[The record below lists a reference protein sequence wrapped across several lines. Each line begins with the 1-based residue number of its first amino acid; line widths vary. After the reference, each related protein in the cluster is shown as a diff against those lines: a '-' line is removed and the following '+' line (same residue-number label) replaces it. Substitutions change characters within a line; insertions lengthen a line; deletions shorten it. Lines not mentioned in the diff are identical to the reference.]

1 MSIFQDWI
9 TNELEDTELEAL
21 HRSPSVEY
29 SFYNAVRAGDMEAVN
44 KNCEEDSFLHL
55 KGTGILS
62 KNPLTN
68 LKYHFVVTTAMLT
81 RYCIDGGL
89 ESEQAYR
96 LSDFYILK
104 MDSCTTVRQIAD
116 LHHIMARDFTGK
128 MILQKK
134 SSILSRPV
142 MQCVDY
148 IYGHIKERITIQD
161 LSEHTGPVSY
171 THLVEETHRP
181 ARPLF
186 PKKFLLYSL
195 PLLQLQRHP
204 LMFSSHGSVSA
215 FLCKKVHIQTE
226 TAVLHQKYQNND
238 ILYKFLPCTLLFQAC
253 H

>member
-1 MSIFQDWI
+1 MSISQDWI

-96 LSDFYILK
+96 LSVFFTFLENGF
-104 MDSCTTVRQIAD
+104 
-116 LHHIMARDFTGK
+116 LHHCTPDCRSASYYGQRFYRKNDPPE
-128 MILQKK
+128 KK
-134 SSILSRPV
+134 
-142 MQCVDY
+142 
-148 IYGHIKERITIQD
+148 
-161 LSEHTGPVSY
+161 
-171 THLVEETHRP
+171 
-181 ARPLF
+181 
-186 PKKFLLYSL
+186 LYSFQTGHAMRGL
-195 PLLQLQRHP
+195 YLR
-204 LMFSSHGSVSA
+204 SH
-215 FLCKKVHIQTE
+215 
-226 TAVLHQKYQNND
+226 
-238 ILYKFLPCTLLFQAC
+238 
-253 H
+253 

>member
-1 MSIFQDWI
+1 MSISQDWI

-116 LHHIMARDFTGK
+116 L
-128 MILQKK
+128 
-134 SSILSRPV
+134 
-142 MQCVDY
+142 
-148 IYGHIKERITIQD
+148 QD
-161 LSEHTGPVSY
+161 LSEHTGLSPSYLSRVFKQNLGVSISDY
-171 THLVEETHRP
+171 IREKKIEKATHLLRYSDKAVVDIANYLNFSSQSHFIQIFENFTG
-181 ARPLF
+181 LT
-186 PKKFLLYSL
+186 PKKY
-195 PLLQLQRHP
+195 RD
-204 LMFSSHGSVSA
+204 
-215 FLCKKVHIQTE
+215 
-226 TAVLHQKYQNND
+226 KY
-238 ILYKFLPCTLLFQAC
+238 YKSMW
-253 H
+253 

>member
-1 MSIFQDWI
+1 MSISQDWI

-104 MDSCTTVRQIAD
+104 MDSCTTVRQIGQRFYRKND
-116 LHHIMARDFTGK
+116 PPE
-128 MILQKK
+128 KK
-134 SSILSRPV
+134 
-142 MQCVDY
+142 
-148 IYGHIKERITIQD
+148 
-161 LSEHTGPVSY
+161 
-171 THLVEETHRP
+171 
-181 ARPLF
+181 
-186 PKKFLLYSL
+186 LYSFQTGHAMRGL
-195 PLLQLQRHP
+195 YLR
-204 LMFSSHGSVSA
+204 SH
-215 FLCKKVHIQTE
+215 
-226 TAVLHQKYQNND
+226 
-238 ILYKFLPCTLLFQAC
+238 
-253 H
+253 

>member
-1 MSIFQDWI
+1 MSISQDWI

-89 ESEQAYR
+89 EPEQAYR

-104 MDSCTTVRQIAD
+104 MPDCRSASYYGQRFYRKND
-116 LHHIMARDFTGK
+116 PPE
-128 MILQKK
+128 KK
-134 SSILSRPV
+134 
-142 MQCVDY
+142 
-148 IYGHIKERITIQD
+148 
-161 LSEHTGPVSY
+161 
-171 THLVEETHRP
+171 
-181 ARPLF
+181 
-186 PKKFLLYSL
+186 LYSFQTGHAMRRL
-195 PLLQLQRHP
+195 YLR
-204 LMFSSHGSVSA
+204 SH
-215 FLCKKVHIQTE
+215 
-226 TAVLHQKYQNND
+226 
-238 ILYKFLPCTLLFQAC
+238 
-253 H
+253 

>member
-1 MSIFQDWI
+1 MSISQDWI

-89 ESEQAYR
+89 EPEQAYR

-104 MDSCTTVRQIAD
+104 MDSCTTVRAD
-116 LHHIMARDFTGK
+116 CRSASYYGQRFYRKNDPPE
-128 MILQKK
+128 KK
-134 SSILSRPV
+134 
-142 MQCVDY
+142 
-148 IYGHIKERITIQD
+148 
-161 LSEHTGPVSY
+161 
-171 THLVEETHRP
+171 
-181 ARPLF
+181 
-186 PKKFLLYSL
+186 LYSFQTGHAMRGL
-195 PLLQLQRHP
+195 YLR
-204 LMFSSHGSVSA
+204 SH
-215 FLCKKVHIQTE
+215 
-226 TAVLHQKYQNND
+226 
-238 ILYKFLPCTLLFQAC
+238 
-253 H
+253 

>member
-1 MSIFQDWI
+1 MSISQDWI

-96 LSDFYILK
+96 SQRFYNSENGLPAPL
-104 MDSCTTVRQIAD
+104 VRQIDRSASYYGQRFYRKND
-116 LHHIMARDFTGK
+116 PPE
-128 MILQKK
+128 KK
-134 SSILSRPV
+134 
-142 MQCVDY
+142 
-148 IYGHIKERITIQD
+148 
-161 LSEHTGPVSY
+161 
-171 THLVEETHRP
+171 
-181 ARPLF
+181 
-186 PKKFLLYSL
+186 LYSFQTGHAMRGL
-195 PLLQLQRHP
+195 YLR
-204 LMFSSHGSVSA
+204 SH
-215 FLCKKVHIQTE
+215 
-226 TAVLHQKYQNND
+226 
-238 ILYKFLPCTLLFQAC
+238 
-253 H
+253 

>member
-1 MSIFQDWI
+1 MSISQDWI

-104 MDSCTTVRQIAD
+104 MDCRPSP
-116 LHHIMARDFTGK
+116 HYGK
-128 MILQKK
+128 GFYRKNDPPEKK
-134 SSILSRPV
+134 
-142 MQCVDY
+142 
-148 IYGHIKERITIQD
+148 
-161 LSEHTGPVSY
+161 
-171 THLVEETHRP
+171 
-181 ARPLF
+181 
-186 PKKFLLYSL
+186 LYSFQTGHAMRGL
-195 PLLQLQRHP
+195 YLR
-204 LMFSSHGSVSA
+204 SH
-215 FLCKKVHIQTE
+215 
-226 TAVLHQKYQNND
+226 
-238 ILYKFLPCTLLFQAC
+238 
-253 H
+253 

>member
-1 MSIFQDWI
+1 MSISQDWI

-96 LSDFYILK
+96 LNGTFVVPTKFL
-104 MDSCTTVRQIAD
+104 C
-116 LHHIMARDFTGK
+116 F
-128 MILQKK
+128 
-134 SSILSRPV
+134 
-142 MQCVDY
+142 
-148 IYGHIKERITIQD
+148 
-161 LSEHTGPVSY
+161 PVSEIHREAELY
-171 THLVEETHRP
+171 VLQESAIWLLLLINVHLFYKAV
-181 ARPLF
+181 
-186 PKKFLLYSL
+186 KKFF
-195 PLLQLQRHP
+195 LLQIDEL
-204 LMFSSHGSVSA
+204 
-215 FLCKKVHIQTE
+215 I
-226 TAVLHQKYQNND
+226 
-238 ILYKFLPCTLLFQAC
+238 I
-253 H
+253 

>member
-1 MSIFQDWI
+1 MSISQDWI

-89 ESEQAYR
+89 EPEQAYR

-142 MQCVDY
+142 MQAW
-148 IYGHIKERITIQD
+148 TIFTVT
-161 LSEHTGPVSY
+161 L
-171 THLVEETHRP
+171 R
-181 ARPLF
+181 
-186 PKKFLLYSL
+186 
-195 PLLQLQRHP
+195 
-204 LMFSSHGSVSA
+204 SVSP
-215 FLCKKVHIQTE
+215 FRIC
-226 TAVLHQKYQNND
+226 QN
-238 ILYKFLPCTLLFQAC
+238 IPGFLPVICPEYSNRILEYP
-253 H
+253 

>member
-1 MSIFQDWI
+1 MSISQDWI

-81 RYCIDGGL
+81 R
-89 ESEQAYR
+89 
-96 LSDFYILK
+96 
-104 MDSCTTVRQIAD
+104 
-116 LHHIMARDFTGK
+116 DFTGK

-161 LSEHTGPVSY
+161 LSEHTGLSPSYLSRVFKQNLGVSISDY
-171 THLVEETHRP
+171 IREKKIEKATHLLRYSDKAVVDIANYLNFSSQSHFIQIFENFTG
-181 ARPLF
+181 LT
-186 PKKFLLYSL
+186 PKKY
-195 PLLQLQRHP
+195 RD
-204 LMFSSHGSVSA
+204 
-215 FLCKKVHIQTE
+215 
-226 TAVLHQKYQNND
+226 KY
-238 ILYKFLPCTLLFQAC
+238 YKSMW
-253 H
+253 